1 MDRQLSGGGGS
12 LTEGGGAD
20 MDITAM
26 VLQALAKYRE
36 QPAVQMAVDRGLDFL
51 SAQQGADGGFG
62 SCECTAQVVVALCE
76 LGLELSDSRFVKN
89 GCTALDGLMAYA
101 LSDGSF
107 RHTLA
112 EPGSNQMATEQAFY
126 ALAAVR
132 RAENGQSSLYRMT
145 APDAIMVS
153 VKELMELVRAAMARA
168 MTR

>member
-1 MDRQLSGGGGS
+1 MITIQNYVRAQSLEQAWQLNQSKRNRIVGGMLWLRLGTNGI
-12 LTEGGGAD
+12 G
-20 MDITAM
+20 TAI
-26 VLQALAKYRE
+26 
-36 QPAVQMAVDRGLDFL
+36 D
-51 SAQQGADGGFG
+51 
-62 SCECTAQVVVALCE
+62 LCE